1 MIIPQNEPSQQ
12 SFGLQKD
19 NQEHLFE
26 NVNLYNYSQK
36 QQEIAVDLI
45 KVLCG
50 DWRQLYEGAQQILSG
65 PVERPSNYI
74 QQSLYIASAI
84 MGFATQN
91 YLNVFPCHWF
101 ICIGESGS
109 GKSLANVI
117 IEKTLY
123 NIKNNKCWHM
133 AMPASRQGLY
143 SKFNQTKEGSV
154 PNPNVFIDFDEGLN
168 ALLTQLWPLNGI
180 ECTGPLGPLI
190 ETLLKTYGPC
200 SHMPEINNKDPNQS
214 CKRVDFPRIGLTANG
229 QNFQLAY
236 SSRFLEKGFYHRCF
250 VYDFVGKVVPQ
261 DMVSFLD
268 DVENTVKNSDLSI
281 GEEYLKSFNSK
292 LFYKLPQNEPVHK
305 FVQSGRLP
313 NPSGHDFHEDYHEL
327 MEYLNTNNY
336 EYHARAIAEQYK
348 NRCKERFHAYAWLHA
363 WGCDRKKPIGQDTA
377 VASLFLSLHYQNI
390 LNRMKNL
397 PKANLHDYDL
407 IKYIYQAIKKKP
419 DIKRMYITN
428 KISKNQSLS
437 KFDGRSIDRAIG
449 YLVSENYI
457 VQNKRAGFPTSYRVS
472 THDPKLLD

>member
-123 NIKNNKCWHM
+123 NIKNNK
-133 AMPASRQGLY
+133 
-143 SKFNQTKEGSV
+143 
-154 PNPNVFIDFDEGLN
+154 
-168 ALLTQLWPLNGI
+168 
-180 ECTGPLGPLI
+180 
-190 ETLLKTYGPC
+190 
-200 SHMPEINNKDPNQS
+200 
-214 CKRVDFPRIGLTANG
+214 
-229 QNFQLAY
+229 
-236 SSRFLEKGFYHRCF
+236 
-250 VYDFVGKVVPQ
+250 
-261 DMVSFLD
+261 
-268 DVENTVKNSDLSI
+268 
-281 GEEYLKSFNSK
+281 
-292 LFYKLPQNEPVHK
+292 
-305 FVQSGRLP
+305 
-313 NPSGHDFHEDYHEL
+313 
-327 MEYLNTNNY
+327 
-336 EYHARAIAEQYK
+336 
-348 NRCKERFHAYAWLHA
+348 
-363 WGCDRKKPIGQDTA
+363 
-377 VASLFLSLHYQNI
+377 
-390 LNRMKNL
+390 
-397 PKANLHDYDL
+397 
-407 IKYIYQAIKKKP
+407 
-419 DIKRMYITN
+419 
-428 KISKNQSLS
+428 
-437 KFDGRSIDRAIG
+437 
-449 YLVSENYI
+449 
-457 VQNKRAGFPTSYRVS
+457 
-472 THDPKLLD
+472 